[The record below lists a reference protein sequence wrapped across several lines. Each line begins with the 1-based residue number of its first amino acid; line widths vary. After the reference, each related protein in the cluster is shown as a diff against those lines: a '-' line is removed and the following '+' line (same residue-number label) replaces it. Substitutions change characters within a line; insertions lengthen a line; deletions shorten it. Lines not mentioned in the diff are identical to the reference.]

1 MVGELYC
8 RLSIESSLLVVGLDK
23 YGFLYFDLDT
33 LGKGRCQIWYLRWYD
48 ERRYERHHRA
58 HCTALHCTALHCC
71 TVRSTKHGARGTGHG
86 VRYTQSRSASIL
98 FFIDHLLSL
107 YDRCFFESL
116 FHQSSVIWSPGPSN
130 SIFPRRILSDLKI
143 LPLEPSMNLSTN
155 VVSWERESLHPWN
168 SNRDSDGFV
177 VENTSDWY
185 ILIHRSQLS
194 LSLSLFPSL

>member
-58 HCTALHCTALHCC
+58 HCTALRCTALHCC

-86 VRYTQSRSASIL
+86 ARGAIHAVEVCKYPFLYRPLVIPLRSVFLWIT
-98 FFIDHLLSL
+98 F
-107 YDRCFFESL
+107 
-116 FHQSSVIWSPGPSN
+116 SSVERYMIARAFELDFSKEN
-130 SIFPRRILSDLKI
+130 SVWPK
-143 LPLEPSMNLSTN
+143 NLASRA
-155 VVSWERESLHPWN
+155 VDESVDECRVMGTRVL
-168 SNRDSDGFV
+168 
-177 VENTSDWY
+177 TSVK
-185 ILIHRSQLS
+185 
-194 LSLSLFPSL
+194 